1 MEAATI
7 GGDIADLMK
16 AYPQLTWDDYLYKYS
31 LARLSL
37 MANDSTHMKY
47 LEGNDKDKWERYCK
61 RNSKASKQNE
71 HQLKSPAGSEKVK
84 KAPRQ
89 VLDTIPID

>member
-31 LARLSL
+31 LARISL

-47 LEGNDKDKWERYCK
+47 LEGKDKDKWERHCDRNKKVSMKNASDLGSCK
-61 RNSKASKQNE
+61 GATKQR
-71 HQLKSPAGSEKVK
+71 
-84 KAPRQ
+84 APRQ
-89 VLDTIPID
+89 VLDTIPLD

>member
-1 MEAATI
+1 
-7 GGDIADLMK
+7 MK
-16 AYPQLTWDDYLYKYS
+16 AYPQLTWDDYLYRYS

-47 LEGNDKDKWERYCK
+47 LEGKDKDKWERYCE
-61 RNSKASKQNE
+61 RNSKASKRDENHLQV
-71 HQLKSPAGSEKVK
+71 PVGGEKKK

>member
-7 GGDIADLMK
+7 GGDISDLMK
-16 AYPQLTWDDYLYKYS
+16 AYPQLTWDDYLYRYS
-31 LARLSL
+31 LARIAL

-47 LEGNDKDKWERYCK
+47 LEGKDKKKWEEYCE
-61 RNSKASKQNE
+61 RNSKALKQNE
-71 HQLKSPAGSEKVK
+71 SPLSVSEGGKKK